1 MVSKLRYTQFYL
13 SICTLAIIA
22 TLINLDM
29 SSDNL
34 IIMLALAV
42 IFLGLPHGALDFA
55 VAKSMNFV
63 PSISLAIRF
72 IAVYMGIA
80 ALSIIFWVYM
90 PEAALVIFLSI
101 SVFHFSADWRLS
113 LPFLSRLGL
122 ASSLI
127 CGPSVFHSST
137 VTDLFTAL
145 LVTAEAANWIVQGM
159 RLTFYIGTL
168 FFLYYV
174 IRSLFRKKS
183 QDVWQYI
190 EWLTI
195 IFSSLILSPL
205 IHFGLYF
212 CLLHSPK
219 HLQDVGVELGVSIKR
234 AVIISLPFVILTII
248 LGAVMYEFFGNDK
261 LSNDLLRWIFIGLF
275 GLTVSHMVLIHLWH
289 GSD

>member
-13 SICTLAIIA
+13 SVCTLAIIA
-22 TLINLDM
+22 TLINFDM

-113 LPFLSRLGL
+113 LPFFSRLGL

-205 IHFGLYF
+205 VHFGLYF

>member
-205 IHFGLYF
+205 VHFGLYF

>member
-248 LGAVMYEFFGNDK
+248 LGAVMYEFFGSDK

>member
-1 MVSKLRYTQFYL
+1 MVSKLRFTQFYL
-13 SICTLAIIA
+13 SVCTLAIIA
-22 TLINLDM
+22 TLINIDM
-29 SSDNL
+29 SSESL
-34 IIMLALAV
+34 IIVLALAV

-55 VAKSMNFV
+55 VAKSMNFI

-72 IAVYMGIA
+72 IAVYIAIA
-80 ALSIIFWVYM
+80 ALSIIFWVSM

-101 SVFHFSADWRLS
+101 SVLHFSADWRHS
-113 LPFLSRLGL
+113 MPFFSRLGL

-127 CGPSVFHSST
+127 CGPSIFYFPT

-145 LVTAEAANWIVQGM
+145 LVTAETANWIVQGM
-159 RLTFYIGTL
+159 RVTFYIGTL
-168 FFLYYV
+168 FFLYYA
-174 IRSLFRKKS
+174 IRLLFSKKCP
-183 QDVWQYI
+183 DVWQCI
-190 EWLTI
+190 EWLAI
-195 IFSSLILSPL
+195 IVSSLILSPL

-248 LGAVMYEFFGNDK
+248 LASIMYEFFGSDR

>member
-1 MVSKLRYTQFYL
+1 
-13 SICTLAIIA
+13 
-22 TLINLDM
+22 
-29 SSDNL
+29 
-34 IIMLALAV
+34 
-42 IFLGLPHGALDFA
+42 
-55 VAKSMNFV
+55 
-63 PSISLAIRF
+63 LAIRF
-72 IAVYMGIA
+72 IAVYIAIA

-101 SVFHFSADWRLS
+101 SVFHFSADWRLTM
-113 LPFLSRLGL
+113 PFFSRLGL

-127 CGPSVFHSST
+127 CGPSVFYSST

-159 RLTFYIGTL
+159 RVTFCIGTL
-168 FFLYYV
+168 FFLYYA
-174 IRSLFRKKS
+174 IRLLFNKKHP
-183 QDVWQYI
+183 DVWQCI
-190 EWLTI
+190 EYLAI
-195 IFSSLILSPL
+195 IVSSLILSPL

-248 LGAVMYEFFGNDK
+248 LGAGMYEFFGSGR

-275 GLTVSHMVLIHLWH
+275 GLTVSHMLLIHLWH

>member
-1 MVSKLRYTQFYL
+1 MMSKLRFTQFYL
-13 SICTLAIIA
+13 SVCTLAIIA

-29 SSDNL
+29 SSDSL
-34 IIMLALAV
+34 IIVLALAV

-63 PSISLAIRF
+63 PSIPLAIRF

-113 LPFLSRLGL
+113 LPFFSRLGL

-137 VTDLFTAL
+137 VTDLFNAL

-168 FFLYYV
+168 FFLNYV

-183 QDVWQYI
+183 PDVWQYI
-190 EWLTI
+190 EWLAI

-248 LGAVMYEFFGNDK
+248 LGAVMYEFFGSDK
-261 LSNDLLRWIFIGLF
+261 LSNDLMRWIFIGLF
-275 GLTVSHMVLIHLWH
+275 GLTVSHMALIHLWH